1 MKSERLRTCIFDVG
15 LRVGFFFVGFLVGSR
30 LTLLCRVGFFVGLRV
45 GLRVGF
51 FVGFGVGLGVGFLV
65 GFLTGGGGGALSVL
79 RPPVVCSC
87 ESGLRPG
94 CCAKAR

>member
-1 MKSERLRTCIFDVG
+1 MKPALLRTCIFDVG

-65 GFLTGGGGGALSVL
+65 GFLTGGGGGATSGS
-79 RPPVVCSC
+79 RPPVDCSC
-87 ESGLRPG
+87 GSGLRPD
-94 CCAKAR
+94 CCAEAR